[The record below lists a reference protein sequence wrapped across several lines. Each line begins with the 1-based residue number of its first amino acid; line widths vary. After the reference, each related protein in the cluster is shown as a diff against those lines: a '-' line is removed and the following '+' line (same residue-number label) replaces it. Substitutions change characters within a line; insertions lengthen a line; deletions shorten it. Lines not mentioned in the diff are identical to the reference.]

1 MGIDEQVSSD
11 GWRQQRLPAWNVSQ
25 NSGPL
30 IVESHKGD
38 TGVPM
43 FSMRRVTR
51 WRFRLLS
58 WPWRR
63 GYFSDFW
70 RLSDR

>member
-1 MGIDEQVSSD
+1 VGIEEQVSGD
-11 GWRQQRLPAWNVSQ
+11 GWRQQRLPAWKVFQ

-43 FSMRRVTR
+43 SSRRCVTR
-51 WRFRLLS
+51 WLSRLLS

>member
-1 MGIDEQVSSD
+1 VGIDEQVSSD
-11 GWRQQRLPAWNVSQ
+11 GWRQQRLLAWNVSQ

-43 FSMRRVTR
+43 SSRRCVTR
-51 WRFRLLS
+51 WLSRLLS
-58 WPWRR
+58 WLWPR
-63 GYFSDFW
+63 GCFSDFS
-70 RLSDR
+70 RLSDQ